1 MQELTGEP
9 VFDSRIG
16 SLKPYRDS
24 YYFVARDDASAFH
37 QFLANVALHR
47 SLYLSG
53 GKISTSHEAIA
64 SHHEALQLAQKRISN
79 TRESVN
85 DGMIATV
92 LMMAAYN
99 VSHAS
104 RFSA

>member
-1 MQELTGEP
+1 M
-9 VFDSRIG
+9 FDSEIG

-37 QFLANVALHR
+37 QFLANIALHR
-47 SLYLSG
+47 TLYMSG
-53 GKISTSHEAIA
+53 GTSLISHEAIA
-64 SHHEALQLAQKRISN
+64 SHHKALQLAQKKIEN
-79 TRESVN
+79 IKDSVS

-99 VSHAS
+99 VRNAS
-104 RFSA
+104 RSRA

>member
-1 MQELTGEP
+1 M
-9 VFDSRIG
+9 FDSRIG

-47 SLYLSG
+47 TLYRSG
-53 GKISTSHEAIA
+53 GKTVTSYEAIA
-64 SHHEALQLAQKRISN
+64 SHHKALQLAQKKIENIKENVS
-79 TRESVN
+79 

-99 VSHAS
+99 VRNTS
-104 RFSA
+104 RSRD